1 MPLSVY
7 SLLKKPACWLF
18 LSMQIGCQPPSETVP
33 GALSYQQA
41 QQAEQ
46 RQLTSQAYDLY
57 RQASLLGYD
66 AAIAPTIRLA
76 KRQATT
82 AQQLPAWFQQLP
94 TASSKAAAAELLGYW
109 DELPLTMREQAV
121 ARFKPLGMHHSVT
134 LDGCVAVV
142 QPVLSDQRSVERWQ
156 FLSAQW
162 PKQALAGVGLCFA
175 KPLLVDYRAL
185 NCSQVGRLQCNSQ
198 PLEPLALSINHRL
211 WLLLAGEGGAN
222 YQHGLVSA
230 PVNADWGLLSH
241 ELSHAMGFLDEYPLS
256 EAVARTVCQP
266 GTLSSNV
273 LFAKEDVQRFAK
285 HFALQQHEITLTE
298 IETCRQIGL
307 AAWRPVAATTNL
319 QHHEYPLPKL
329 YLTVMAQQLRQIELA
344 PIHYLLAMKAKERGD
359 LQRFEQLMLQAVNL
373 GYTPALSQIK
383 SERSLTAR

>member
-1 MPLSVY
+1 MHLSVF

-18 LSMQIGCQPPSETVP
+18 FSMLIGCQPPPERVP
-33 GALSYQQA
+33 GELSYQQA
-41 QQAEQ
+41 QHAEQ
-46 RQLTSQAYDLY
+46 RQLTSQAFDLY

-76 KRQATT
+76 EYQVNTL
-82 AQQLPAWFQQLP
+82 QQLPAWYQQLP
-94 TASSKAAAAELLGYW
+94 TASSKAIAAALLGYW
-109 DELPLTMREQAV
+109 NELPLTMREQAV
-121 ARFKPLGMHHSVT
+121 AAFKPLGMHHSFT

-142 QPVLSDQRSVERWQ
+142 QPVLSDQRSLKRWQ
-156 FLSAQW
+156 SLSAQW

-175 KPLLVDYRAL
+175 KPILVDARAL
-185 NCSQVGRLQCNSQ
+185 NCSQAGRLKCNSQ

-230 PVNADWGLLSH
+230 PVNANWGLLSH

-256 EAVARTVCQP
+256 AEVARTVCQP

-273 LFAKEDVQRFAK
+273 LFAKEDVQRFTK
-285 HFALQQHEITLTE
+285 HFALGQDDIVLTE

-307 AAWRPVAATTNL
+307 AAWRPVAALTNL
-319 QHHEYPLPKL
+319 QHHEYPLPDL
-329 YLTVMAQQLRQIELA
+329 YLTVMAKQLRQMELA

-359 LQRFEQLMLQAVNL
+359 LQRFELLMQQAVEL

-383 SERSLTAR
+383 NERSLTAR